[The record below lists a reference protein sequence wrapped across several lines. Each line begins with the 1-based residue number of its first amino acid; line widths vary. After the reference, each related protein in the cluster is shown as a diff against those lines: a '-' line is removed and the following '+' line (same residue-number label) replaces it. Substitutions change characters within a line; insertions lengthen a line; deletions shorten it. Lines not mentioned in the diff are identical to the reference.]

1 MQIREL
7 YSHYRKNYP
16 DRTAL
21 IAAVSQGINGLLG
34 LGKLGLGLL
43 LSSGWFVANAVYYL
57 ILFAAKFQILRR
69 YAQVRKTDDPEARLQ
84 LERSTYRRSGG
95 FLLLLGLSY
104 LNVCLCMFLTGEATA
119 YQGYIVYLVALVA
132 FIKLGL
138 AIWGNV
144 AARKLHSPILSS
156 LKILNLTDSTVS
168 IVVTQY
174 TLLSMKQPSL
184 ALQSSSLF
192 GMACS
197 ILCMFAGLFMLRKR
211 RA

>member
-7 YSHYRKNYP
+7 YSHYRENYP

-21 IAAVSQGINGLLG
+21 IAAVSRDQRAAWAGQAA
-34 LGKLGLGLL
+34 
-43 LSSGWFVANAVYYL
+43 SGPPP
-57 ILFAAKFQILRR
+57 FAAKFQILRR
-69 YAQVRKTDDPEARLQ
+69 YAQVRKSDGPEARLQ
-84 LERSTYRRSGG
+84 LEQSAYRRSGG

-156 LKILNLTDSTVS
+156 LKILLHCLHSGHS
-168 IVVTQY
+168 IYPALHETAV
-174 TLLSMKQPSL
+174 SL

-192 GMACS
+192 GMARR
-197 ILCMFAGLFMLRKR
+197 ILFMLRKKR
-211 RA
+211 S